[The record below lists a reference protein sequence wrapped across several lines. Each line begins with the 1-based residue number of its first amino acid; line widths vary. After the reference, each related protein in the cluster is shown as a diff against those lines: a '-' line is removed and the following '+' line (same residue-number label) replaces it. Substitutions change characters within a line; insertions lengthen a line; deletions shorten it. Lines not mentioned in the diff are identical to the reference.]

1 MQTIFAM
8 GWRNIWRHRRRSLVV
23 ISSIALGIFA
33 MILSMGIMNG
43 MNNQAIENTIRTALG
58 HIAIHRKGFHEDMKI
73 AHNFKS
79 TDRIMRAIASNR
91 RIAAAAPRVKLP
103 GMVRSSET
111 SQGVLIVGID
121 PEEEKKV
128 SNLYQYTSKENG
140 SRFLASPNE
149 NAALISQQTAD
160 RLKLV
165 VGDKL
170 VLMLQDRNNEIVGV
184 GMTVAGTFQTPVES
198 FDKLVVFTG
207 IGKLQEITGLGGNI
221 SEISIAITD
230 PAAITDIM
238 RRLIGAIGDDSLEVL
253 TWMDMAPYL
262 VSAVKFFDTIMYITF
277 VIIFLVVV
285 FSVANTLVMAIM
297 ERFHEIGVM
306 KSIGTRPSWIAVMIV
321 FEAVNLGLVGL
332 VAGVAA
338 GTLSVAALSIGGIN
352 LGLFMESL
360 RAWGTGS
367 VIFPVIKGMDIVVAA
382 LIVLATTVLAAVY
395 PAVKAARIKPLE
407 ALHFV

>member
-79 TDRIMRAIASNR
+79 TDRIMRSIAADR

-121 PEEEKKV
+121 PEKEMKI

-140 SRFLASPNE
+140 SRFLASPDE

-207 IGKLQEITGLGGNI
+207 IGKLQEITGLGENI

-230 PAAITDIM
+230 PAAITDIK

-306 KSIGTRPSWIAVMIV
+306 KSIGTRPSWIATMIV

>member
-79 TDRIMRAIASNR
+79 TDRIMRSIAADR

-121 PEEEKKV
+121 PEKEMKI

-140 SRFLASPNE
+140 SRFLASPDE

-207 IGKLQEITGLGGNI
+207 IGKLQEITGLGENI

-230 PAAITDIM
+230 PAAITDIK

-306 KSIGTRPSWIAVMIV
+306 KSIGTRPSWIATMIV
-321 FEAVNLGLVGL
+321 FEAGNLGLVGL